1 MASKE
6 NIGGFYYS
14 LGIDTDR
21 GSFARA
27 GEAIKGLT
35 NTVKVAAAAIGAG
48 FAIKATIDKA
58 VKDVNLAEK
67 LGIST
72 YELEKMRLASE
83 MVGVNFGTIANEMDS
98 LNKKF
103 KEAELGK
110 GFDENSARAMQQ
122 LKELSGMAVGWED
135 LKDLTPVERLERL
148 LKAAQSMGDQV
159 KARSLLGD
167 IMGSGTADLLVAMEA
182 RNTTWETLLKQAERH
197 TFDNTEAK
205 KSIDELHQELTKLKG
220 TAEGIWDRI
229 FGKVSENW
237 LVPGMKK
244 VNTYLAE
251 HKDEIGEGIDK
262 AFGGINKAWD
272 KAVKWIDDHPVD
284 WDKVIGTTFDVFTT
298 GLGIVL
304 DHAEKIAGHV
314 AEIFK
319 VLAGLGSAI
328 FNGALG
334 AYNWA
339 KEGIESGIKS
349 IADWTESEQGQKWTN
364 KVQQLMPWF
373 TVGNGKVGGDGI
385 ISPGGHI
392 TQVAPGDWA
401 LAFRNLGDVAGAF
414 QPGGSGGNTAN
425 VTISQTFTLNGN
437 VNPRDVR
444 EQAYKGTSSAMS
456 EMFSHTARIMQLMPA
471 TR

>member
-72 YELEKMRLASE
+72 YELDKMKLASE
-83 MVGVNFGTIANEMDS
+83 LVGVNFGTIANEMDN

-135 LKDLTPVERLERL
+135 MKDLTPVERLERL

-167 IMGSGTADLLVAMEA
+167 IMGQGTADLLVAMEA

-244 VNTYLAE
+244 VNDYLAE

-284 WDKVIGTTFDVFTT
+284 WGKVIGTTFDVFTT

-319 VLAGLGSAI
+319 VLAGMGSAI

-339 KEGIESGIKS
+339 KEGIESGLKS
-349 IADWTESEQGQKWTN
+349 IAEWTETDTGKKMSAGAKKLGISWFDYSETN
-364 KVQQLMPWF
+364 
-373 TVGNGKVGGDGI
+373 DGI
-385 ISPGGHI
+385 ISPGGHL
-392 TQVAPGDWA
+392 TKVAPDDWV
-401 LAFRNLGDVAGAF
+401 LAFKNLGDVAGAF
-414 QPGGSGGNTAN
+414 HAGGNGGNVAN